1 MTDLSHLRE
10 DFPILG
16 REVNGRPLIYL
27 DSAATTQKPIQV
39 LDAVDAF
46 YRTKNANV
54 HRGAYTLSAEATDAY
69 EGARAK
75 VASFINASS
84 PNEIVFSRGAT
95 SSLNH
100 IAYGWGLNHLSEGDR
115 VVLTVM
121 EHHSNVVPWQLVA
134 RHKGIELVYLAMD
147 DRYEVDLSGLDDLID
162 ERVKIVSVSG
172 MSNVTGTLGPV
183 RTMVEAARSVGAL
196 VVVDAAQLVPHSP
209 TDVQDL
215 DADFLVFSGHKML
228 APTGIGA
235 MWGKP
240 ERLEEMEPTEGGGDM
255 IADVGLYES
264 RWAPVPQKFE
274 AGTPPIAQAVGL
286 GAAVDYLT
294 AVGMEAVRDHEQEI
308 TGYAME
314 CLAEVPD
321 LTVYGPSDPENRGG
335 AVSFSLAD
343 IHAHDIAT
351 ILDQHGIEVRAG
363 HHCAKPLMRHLQVP
377 ATARASFYLY
387 NTTEEVDSLVEGLF
401 DARSL
406 FGLDA

>member
-1 MTDLSHLRE
+1 MTDLSRLRD
-10 DFPILG
+10 DFPILR
-16 REVNGRPLIYL
+16 REVNGWPLTYL
-27 DSAATTQKPIQV
+27 DSAATTQKPVQV
-39 LDAVDAF
+39 LDAVDEF

-54 HRGAYTLSAEATDAY
+54 HRGAHTLSAEATDAY

-75 VASFINASS
+75 VATFVNAAS

-95 SSLNH
+95 TALNH

-121 EHHSNVVPWQLVA
+121 EHHANVVPWQLLA
-134 RHKGIELVYLAMD
+134 RYTGIELVYLTLD
-147 DRYEVDLSGLDDLID
+147 EDFEVDLTGLEDLLD
-162 ERVKIVSVSG
+162 ERVKVVAISG

-183 RTMVEAARSVGAL
+183 RPLVEAARSVGAL
-196 VVVDAAQLVPHSP
+196 IIVDAAQLVPHSP
-209 TDVQDL
+209 TDVQEL

-240 ERLEEMEPTEGGGDM
+240 ERLEEMEPTEGGGEM

-274 AGTPPIAQAVGL
+274 AGTPPVAQAVGF

-294 AVGMEAVRDHEQEI
+294 AVGMDNVRAHEQAI
-308 TGYAME
+308 TGYALKR
-314 CLAEVPD
+314 LAEVPD
-321 LTVYGPSDPENRGG
+321 LTVYGPRDPTNRGS
-335 AVSFSLAD
+335 AVSFTLAD

-351 ILDQHGIEVRAG
+351 ILDQRGVEVRAG
-363 HHCAKPLMRHLQVP
+363 HHCAKPLMRHLAVP

-387 NTTEEVDSLVEGLF
+387 NTNDDVDRLIDGLAEARSVFGF
-401 DARSL
+401 DA
-406 FGLDA
+406 